1 MNKRYTLV
9 LDTETVSEHKGFSLY
24 GNYVFDIGATFCVIE
39 DNNITVLDNFN
50 FLVEEIYND
59 EELMKNYFFGEDR
72 LNSFYKENND
82 IDIVPWSEVIDFF
95 NTFITYFNIEDYA
108 AFNITFDM
116 NAIQSTCDKLGTENP
131 FKDLTEVDLYNKS
144 CQALA
149 DDENYKI
156 FCVENGRMT
165 EKGNIKSDAESV
177 FAYLFN
183 APSIIESH
191 TALLDAIL
199 ETKIYQWLLKQEKEQ
214 DTFFEDKPN
223 SQAWRLV
230 QYKKRKKA
238 K

>member
-1 MNKRYTLV
+1 MSKRYTLI
-9 LDTETVSEHKGFSLY
+9 LDTETVSNNKGFSLY
-24 GNYVFDIGATFCVIE
+24 GNYVFDIGATLCVIE
-39 DNNITVLDNFN
+39 DTNITILENFN
-50 FLVEEIYND
+50 YLVEEIYKD
-59 EELMKNYFFGEDR
+59 EDLMKNYFFGENR

-82 IDIVPWSEVIDFF
+82 IEVCPWNKIVEHFKRIIEDFE
-95 NTFITYFNIEDYA
+95 IEDYA

-116 NAIQSTCDKLGTENP
+116 NSIQSTCDKLKTDNP
-131 FKDLTEVDLYNKS
+131 FKDLTKVDLYNKS

-156 FCVENGRMT
+156 FCVENGRVT

-199 ETKIYQWLLKQEKEQ
+199 ETKIYQWLLKEEKEQ
-214 DTFFEDKPN
+214 DTFFEDTPN
-223 SQAWRLV
+223 TQAWRLV
-230 QYKKRKKA
+230 QYKKRKK
-238 K
+238 

>member
-1 MNKRYTLV
+1 MNKRYTLI
-9 LDTETVSEHKGFSLY
+9 LDTETVSNNKGFSLY
-24 GNYVFDIGATFCVIE
+24 GNYVFDIGATLCVIE
-39 DNNITVLDNFN
+39 DSNITILENFN
-50 FLVEEIYND
+50 YLVEEIYKD
-59 EELMKNYFFGEDR
+59 EDLMKNYFFGKDR
-72 LNSFYKENND
+72 LNSFYKESND
-82 IDIVPWSEVIDFF
+82 IEIRPWNKIIEHFKKIIEDFE
-95 NTFITYFNIEDYA
+95 IEDYA

-116 NAIQSTCDKLGTENP
+116 NSIQSTCDKLKTDNP
-131 FKDLTEVDLYNKS
+131 FKDLTKVDLYNKS

-156 FCVENGRMT
+156 FCVENGRVT

-214 DTFFEDKPN
+214 DTFFEDTPN
-223 SQAWRLV
+223 TQAWRLV
-230 QYKKRKKA
+230 QYKKRKK
-238 K
+238 

>member
-9 LDTETVSEHKGFSLY
+9 LDTETVSNNKSFSLY
-24 GNYVFDIGATFCVIE
+24 GNYVFDIGATLCVIE
-39 DNNITVLDNFN
+39 DNNITVLDKINL
-50 FLVEEIYND
+50 LVEEIYND

-82 IDIVPWSEVIDFF
+82 IDIVPWSEVLDFF
-95 NTFITYFNIEDYA
+95 NSFITYFNIEDYA

-116 NAIQSTCDKLGTENP
+116 NSIQSTCDKLKTDNP
-131 FKDLTEVDLYNKS
+131 FKDLIKVDLYNKS

-177 FAYLFN
+177 FAYIFN
-183 APSIIESH
+183 VPSVIESH
-191 TALLDAIL
+191 TALSDAIL

-223 SQAWRLV
+223 TQAWRLV
-230 QYKKRKKA
+230 QYKKRKK
-238 K
+238 

>member
-1 MNKRYTLV
+1 MNKKYTLI
-9 LDTETVSEHKGFSLY
+9 LDTETVSNNKGFSLY
-24 GNYVFDIGATFCVIE
+24 GNYVFDIGATLCVIE
-39 DNNITVLDNFN
+39 DSNITILENLN
-50 FLVEEIYND
+50 YLVEEIYKD
-59 EELMKNYFFGEDR
+59 EDLMKNYFFGEDR

-82 IDIVPWSEVIDFF
+82 IEICSWNKIIELFKKIIEDLE
-95 NTFITYFNIEDYA
+95 IEDYA

-116 NAIQSTCDKLGTENP
+116 NSIQSTCDKLKTDNP
-131 FKDLTEVDLYNKS
+131 FKDLTKVDLYNKS

-156 FCVENGRMT
+156 FCVENGRVT

-199 ETKIYQWLLKQEKEQ
+199 ETKIYQWLLKEEKEQ
-214 DTFFEDKPN
+214 DTFFEDTPN
-223 SQAWRLV
+223 TQAWRRV
-230 QYKKRKKA
+230 QYKKRKK
-238 K
+238 

>member
-9 LDTETVSEHKGFSLY
+9 LDTETVSNNKGFSLY
-24 GNYVFDIGATFCVIE
+24 GNYVFDIGATLCAIE
-39 DNNITVLDNFN
+39 DNNITVLDNIN
-50 FLVEEIYND
+50 LLVEEIYND

-82 IDIVPWSEVIDFF
+82 IDIVPWNEVLDFF
-95 NTFITYFNIEDYA
+95 NSFITYFNIEDYA

-116 NAIQSTCDKLGTENP
+116 NSIQSTCDKLKTDNP
-131 FKDLTEVDLYNKS
+131 FKDLTKVDLYNKS

-156 FCVENGRMT
+156 FCVENGRVT

-183 APSIIESH
+183 EPNVIESH
-191 TALLDAIL
+191 TALSDAIL

-223 SQAWRLV
+223 TQAWRLV
-230 QYKKRKKA
+230 QYKKRKK
-238 K
+238 

>member
-1 MNKRYTLV
+1 MNKRYTLI
-9 LDTETVSEHKGFSLY
+9 LDTETVSNNKGFSLY
-24 GNYVFDIGATFCVIE
+24 GNYVFDIGATLCVIE
-39 DNNITVLDNFN
+39 DSNITILENLN
-50 FLVEEIYND
+50 YLVEEIYKD
-59 EELMKNYFFGEDR
+59 EDLMKNYFFGEDR

-82 IDIVPWSEVIDFF
+82 IEICSWNKIIELFKKIIEDLE
-95 NTFITYFNIEDYA
+95 IEDYA

-116 NAIQSTCDKLGTENP
+116 NSIQSTCDKLKSDNP
-131 FKDLTEVDLYNKS
+131 FKDLTKVDLYNKS

-156 FCVENGRMT
+156 FCVENGRVT

-199 ETKIYQWLLKQEKEQ
+199 ETKIYQWLLKEEKEQ
-214 DTFFEDKPN
+214 DTFFEDTPN
-223 SQAWRLV
+223 TQAWRLV
-230 QYKKRKKA
+230 QYKKRKK
-238 K
+238 

>member
-1 MNKRYTLV
+1 MNKRYTLI
-9 LDTETVSEHKGFSLY
+9 LDTETVSNNKGFSLY
-24 GNYVFDIGATFCVIE
+24 GNYVFDIGATLCVIE
-39 DNNITVLDNFN
+39 DSNITILENFN
-50 FLVEEIYND
+50 YLVEEIYKD
-59 EELMKNYFFGEDR
+59 EDLMKNYFFGEDR

-82 IDIVPWSEVIDFF
+82 IEICSWNKIIEHFKKIIEDLE
-95 NTFITYFNIEDYA
+95 IEDYA

-116 NAIQSTCDKLGTENP
+116 NSIQSTCDKLKTDNP
-131 FKDLTEVDLYNKS
+131 FKDLTKVDLYNKS

-156 FCVENGRMT
+156 FCVENGRVT

-199 ETKIYQWLLKQEKEQ
+199 ETKIYQWLLKEEKEQ
-214 DTFFEDKPN
+214 DTFFEDTPN
-223 SQAWRLV
+223 TQAWRLV
-230 QYKKRKKA
+230 QYKKRKK
-238 K
+238 

>member
-1 MNKRYTLV
+1 MNKRYTLI
-9 LDTETVSEHKGFSLY
+9 LDTETVSNNKGFSLY
-24 GNYVFDIGATFCVIE
+24 GNYVFDIGATLCVIE
-39 DNNITVLDNFN
+39 DSNITILENLN
-50 FLVEEIYND
+50 YLVEEIYKD
-59 EELMKNYFFGEDR
+59 EDLMKNYFFGEDR

-82 IDIVPWSEVIDFF
+82 IEICSWNKIIELFKKIIEDLE
-95 NTFITYFNIEDYA
+95 IEDYA

-116 NAIQSTCDKLGTENP
+116 NSIQSTCDKLKTDNP
-131 FKDLTEVDLYNKS
+131 FKDLTKVDLYNKS

-156 FCVENGRMT
+156 FCVENGRVT

-199 ETKIYQWLLKQEKEQ
+199 ETKIYQWLLKEEKEQ
-214 DTFFEDKPN
+214 DTFFEDTPN
-223 SQAWRLV
+223 TQAWRLV
-230 QYKKRKKA
+230 QYKKRKK
-238 K
+238 

>member
-9 LDTETVSEHKGFSLY
+9 LDTETVSNNKGFSLY

-39 DNNITVLDNFN
+39 DNNITVLDHVN

-82 IDIVPWSEVIDFF
+82 IDIVPWSEILDFF
-95 NTFITYFNIEDYA
+95 NSFITCFNIEDYA

-116 NAIQSTCDKLGTENP
+116 NSIQSTCDKLKTNNP
-131 FKDLTEVDLYNKS
+131 FKDLTKVDLYNKS

-165 EKGNIKSDAESV
+165 EKGNIKADAESV

-183 APSIIESH
+183 EPSVIESH
-191 TALLDAIL
+191 TALSDAIL

-223 SQAWRLV
+223 TQAWRLV
-230 QYKKRKKA
+230 QYKKRKK
-238 K
+238 

>member
-1 MNKRYTLV
+1 MDKRYTFV
-9 LDTETVSEHKGFSLY
+9 LDTETVSNSKGFSLY

-39 DNNITVLDNFN
+39 DNSITVLENFN
-50 FLVEEIYND
+50 FLVKEIYND
-59 EELMKNYFFGEDR
+59 EELMKNYFFGEER
-72 LNSFYKENND
+72 LKSFYKERND
-82 IDIVPWSEVIDFF
+82 IEIGSWSDIMNHFKKFIDSFQ
-95 NTFITYFNIEDYA
+95 IEDYA

-116 NAIQSTCDKLGTENP
+116 NALQSTCDKLKTDNP
-131 FKDLTEVDLYNKS
+131 FKDLTKIDLYNKS

-156 FCVENGRMT
+156 FCVEHERMT

-183 APSIIESH
+183 TPYIVESH

-199 ETKIYQWLLKQEKEQ
+199 ETKIYNWLLYQEKEQ

-223 SQAWRLV
+223 TQAWRLV
-230 QYKKRKKA
+230 QYKKGKK

>member
-1 MNKRYTLV
+1 MNKRYTLI
-9 LDTETVSEHKGFSLY
+9 LDTETVSNNKGFSLY
-24 GNYVFDIGATFCVIE
+24 GNYVFDIGATLCVIE
-39 DNNITVLDNFN
+39 DSNITILENFN
-50 FLVEEIYND
+50 YLVEEIYKD
-59 EELMKNYFFGEDR
+59 EDLMKNYFFGEDR
-72 LNSFYKENND
+72 LNSFYKKNND
-82 IDIVPWSEVIDFF
+82 IEVCSWNKIIEHFKKIIEDLE
-95 NTFITYFNIEDYA
+95 IEDYA

-116 NAIQSTCDKLGTENP
+116 NSIQSTCDKLKTDNP
-131 FKDLTEVDLYNKS
+131 FKDLTKVDLYNKS

-156 FCVENGRMT
+156 FCVENGRVT

-214 DTFFEDKPN
+214 DTFFEDTPN
-223 SQAWRLV
+223 TQAWRLV
-230 QYKKRKKA
+230 QYKKRKK
-238 K
+238 

>member
-1 MNKRYTLV
+1 MNKRYTLI
-9 LDTETVSEHKGFSLY
+9 LDTETVSNNKGFSLY
-24 GNYVFDIGATFCVIE
+24 GNYVFDIGATLCVIE
-39 DNNITVLDNFN
+39 DSNITILENFN
-50 FLVEEIYND
+50 YLVEEIYKD
-59 EELMKNYFFGEDR
+59 EDLMKNYFFGKDR
-72 LNSFYKENND
+72 LNSFYKEDND
-82 IDIVPWSEVIDFF
+82 IEICPWNKIIEHFKKIIEDLE
-95 NTFITYFNIEDYA
+95 IEDYA

-116 NAIQSTCDKLGTENP
+116 NSIQSTCDKLKTNNP
-131 FKDLTEVDLYNKS
+131 FKDLTKVDLYNKS

-156 FCVENGRMT
+156 FCVENGRVT

-214 DTFFEDKPN
+214 DTFFEDTPN
-223 SQAWRLV
+223 TQAWRLV
-230 QYKKRKKA
+230 QYKKRKK
-238 K
+238 

>member
-1 MNKRYTLV
+1 MNKRYTLI
-9 LDTETVSEHKGFSLY
+9 LDTETVSNNKGFSLY
-24 GNYVFDIGATFCVIE
+24 GNYVFDIGATLCVIE
-39 DNNITVLDNFN
+39 DSNITILENFN
-50 FLVEEIYND
+50 YLVEEIYKD
-59 EELMKNYFFGEDR
+59 KDLMKNYFFGEDR
-72 LNSFYKENND
+72 LNSFYKEGND
-82 IDIVPWSEVIDFF
+82 IEIYSWNKIIEHFKKIIEDFE
-95 NTFITYFNIEDYA
+95 IEDYA

-116 NAIQSTCDKLGTENP
+116 NSIQSTCDKLKTDNP
-131 FKDLTEVDLYNKS
+131 FKDLTKVDLYNKS

-156 FCVENGRMT
+156 FCVENGRVT

-214 DTFFEDKPN
+214 DTFFEDTPN
-223 SQAWRLV
+223 TQAWRLV
-230 QYKKRKKA
+230 QYKKRKK
-238 K
+238 

>member
-1 MNKRYTLV
+1 MNKKYTLI
-9 LDTETVSEHKGFSLY
+9 LDTETVSNNKGFSLY
-24 GNYVFDIGATFCVIE
+24 GNYVFDIGATLCVIE
-39 DNNITVLDNFN
+39 DSNITILENFN
-50 FLVEEIYND
+50 YLVEEIYKD
-59 EELMKNYFFGEDR
+59 EDLMKNYFFGEDR

-82 IDIVPWSEVIDFF
+82 IEICSWNKIIELFKKIIEDIE
-95 NTFITYFNIEDYA
+95 IEDYA

-116 NAIQSTCDKLGTENP
+116 NSIQSTCDKLKTDNP
-131 FKDLTEVDLYNKS
+131 FKDLTKVDLYNKS

-156 FCVENGRMT
+156 FCVENGRVT

-199 ETKIYQWLLKQEKEQ
+199 ETKIYQWLLKEEKEQ
-214 DTFFEDKPN
+214 DTFFEDTPN
-223 SQAWRLV
+223 TQAWRLV
-230 QYKKRKKA
+230 QYKKRKK
-238 K
+238 

>member
-1 MNKRYTLV
+1 MNKRYTLI
-9 LDTETVSEHKGFSLY
+9 LDTETVSNNKGFSLY
-24 GNYVFDIGATFCVIE
+24 GNYVFDIGATLCVIE
-39 DNNITVLDNFN
+39 DSNITILKNFN
-50 FLVEEIYND
+50 YLVEEIYKD
-59 EELMKNYFFGEDR
+59 EDLMKNYFFGEDR
-72 LNSFYKENND
+72 LNSFYKEGND
-82 IDIVPWSEVIDFF
+82 IEIYPWNKIIEHFKKIIEDFE
-95 NTFITYFNIEDYA
+95 IEDYA

-116 NAIQSTCDKLGTENP
+116 NSIQSTCDKLKTDNP
-131 FKDLTEVDLYNKS
+131 FKDLTKVDLYNKS

-156 FCVENGRMT
+156 FCVENGRVT

-214 DTFFEDKPN
+214 DTFFEDTPN
-223 SQAWRLV
+223 TQAWRLV
-230 QYKKRKKA
+230 QYKKRKK
-238 K
+238 

>member
-1 MNKRYTLV
+1 MNKKYTLI
-9 LDTETVSEHKGFSLY
+9 LDTETVSNNKGFSLY
-24 GNYVFDIGATFCVIE
+24 GNYVFDIGATLCVIE
-39 DNNITVLDNFN
+39 DSNITILENFN
-50 FLVEEIYND
+50 YLVEEIYKD
-59 EELMKNYFFGEDR
+59 EDLMKNYFFGEDR

-82 IDIVPWSEVIDFF
+82 IEICSWNKIIELFKKIIEDLE
-95 NTFITYFNIEDYA
+95 IEDYA

-116 NAIQSTCDKLGTENP
+116 NSIQSTCDKLKTDNP
-131 FKDLTEVDLYNKS
+131 FKDLTKVDLYNKS

-156 FCVENGRMT
+156 FCVENGRVT

-199 ETKIYQWLLKQEKEQ
+199 ETKIYQWLLKEEKEQ
-214 DTFFEDKPN
+214 DTFFEDTPN
-223 SQAWRLV
+223 TQAWRLV
-230 QYKKRKKA
+230 QYKKRKK
-238 K
+238 

>member
-1 MNKRYTLV
+1 MNKKYTLI
-9 LDTETVSEHKGFSLY
+9 LDTETVSNNKGFSLY
-24 GNYVFDIGATFCVIE
+24 GNYVFDIGATLCVIE
-39 DNNITVLDNFN
+39 DSNITILENFN
-50 FLVEEIYND
+50 YLVEEIYKD
-59 EELMKNYFFGEDR
+59 EDLMKNYFFGKDR
-72 LNSFYKENND
+72 LNSFYKEGND
-82 IDIVPWSEVIDFF
+82 IEIRPWNKIIEHFKKIIEDLE
-95 NTFITYFNIEDYA
+95 IEDYA

-116 NAIQSTCDKLGTENP
+116 NSIQSTCDKLKTDNP
-131 FKDLTEVDLYNKS
+131 FKDLTKVDLYNKS

-156 FCVENGRMT
+156 FCVENGRVT

-214 DTFFEDKPN
+214 DTFFEDTPN
-223 SQAWRLV
+223 TQAWRLV
-230 QYKKRKKA
+230 QYKKRKK
-238 K
+238 